1 MPCLNR
7 PVALVSTRVRDAPSD
22 SNACTAPGGIQC
34 PPLNGIVR
42 YSAPAFF
49 EAHFPLSIWRYRWH
63 HFSKTVAPTLSTM
76 IRNYLTIAFRN
87 LRRNKVFSFIN
98 IFGLALGLACSMLI
112 LLWVQDELT
121 WDRFHPN
128 IDKLYRVFINRPG
141 NDGIYTQ
148 DVVQLPLW
156 EELKATPGIR
166 YVSPTDNWGEKAT
179 LAYKDTRIE
188 KLSNWAGEDFLK
200 MFPFPFIEGSGEVL
214 NDASSIVLTESTAKA
229 LFGDEKALGK
239 VIRIDD
245 KADLKVSAVIQD
257 PPQNSTLQFE
267 VLIPFKAI
275 MAMEPQYKE
284 ALSYWDNSSYHMYI
298 EVERHANVSQL
309 QSRLRDVIKA
319 HKSDTEEK
327 LKLFPLHRSRL
338 YSEFVNGESVGGA
351 ITYVRIF
358 MITAILV
365 LALACIN
372 FINLA
377 TARSEKRAKEVGIRK
392 TVGSNR
398 KQLVL
403 QFLSETVLM
412 AVLAFLLAIVLVESL
427 LPFFNTL
434 VDKELA
440 IDYTDP
446 VVWGMSIG
454 FILLT
459 GVASGSYPAFFLSSF
474 RPIAVLKG
482 KLGAGKQGALPRKV
496 MVTTQFFFS
505 IGLLISTVVIYSQIN
520 YIKNR
525 EIGFDMNN
533 LVTVPATG
541 TIEEKYEIIKS
552 NLLQKSLAASVS
564 IASSPVTAIHAWSMP
579 EWQGQREDQQD
590 FYAIV
595 SIGHDYIKTVDVE
608 LLKGRTFDPAF
619 NDSTSMIL
627 NQAAVNH
634 MELEDPIGAIVNLHE
649 RQYTV
654 VGVMDDI
661 LMESPFHPAA
671 GTIFLFNSYRHDNV
685 VIRLPGEVSVSQ
697 AMSGIEEV
705 FKEHNP
711 AFPFSFEFAD
721 ERFHAKLANEELT
734 GKLSNLFAILAIVIS
749 CLGLFGLSA
758 FAAEQRTKEVG
769 IRKVLGATLTGI
781 VSLFSKD
788 FSKLVVIAFLLAAP
802 LTWWIMDQWLQQ
814 YTYRV
819 DVEWWMLAA
828 TGALAL
834 LLTWAIVGLQA
845 AKAAGVNPARSLRNE

>member
-1 MPCLNR
+1 
-7 PVALVSTRVRDAPSD
+7 
-22 SNACTAPGGIQC
+22 
-34 PPLNGIVR
+34 
-42 YSAPAFF
+42 
-49 EAHFPLSIWRYRWH
+49 
-63 HFSKTVAPTLSTM
+63 M

-128 IDKLYRVFINRPG
+128 IDRLYRVYINRPVD
-141 NDGIYTQ
+141 NGIYTQ

-156 EELKATPGIR
+156 EELKTTPGIR
-166 YVSPTDNWGEKAT
+166 YASPTDNWGEKAT
-179 LAYKDTRIE
+179 LAYDDIRIE

-200 MFPFPFIEGSGEVL
+200 MFPFRFIEGSGEKPL
-214 NDASSIVLTESTAKA
+214 DDASSIVLTESTAKA
-229 LFGDEKALGK
+229 LFGQETALGK
-239 VIRIDD
+239 VIRIDN

-257 PPQNSTLQFE
+257 PPRNSTLQFE
-267 VLIPFKAI
+267 CLIPFKAL
-275 MAMEPQYKE
+275 MAMEPEYKK
-284 ALSYWDNSSYHMYI
+284 ALSNWGNASYHMYI
-298 EVERHANVSQL
+298 EVERNADVSQL
-309 QSRLRDVIKA
+309 QSRLRDVVKA
-319 HKSDTEEK
+319 KKSDTEEE
-327 LKLFPLHRSRL
+327 LKLFPLQRSRL

-358 MITAILV
+358 MITAILI

-392 TVGSNR
+392 TVGSDR

-412 AVLAFLLAIVLVESL
+412 AVISLTLAIALVEGL

-434 VDKELA
+434 VNKELA
-440 IDYTDP
+440 VDYVDP
-446 VVWGMSIG
+446 TVWGMAIV

-482 KLGAGKQGALPRKV
+482 KLGVGKRGTLPRKV
-496 MVTTQFFFS
+496 MVTMQFFFS

-520 YIKNR
+520 YIKKR
-525 EIGFDMNN
+525 EIGYNKNN
-533 LVTVPATG
+533 LLMVPAIG
-541 TIEEKYEIIKS
+541 TIQQKYEIIKS
-552 NLLQKSLAASVS
+552 NLLQKSLATSVS
-564 IASSPVTAIHAWSMP
+564 IASSPVTAMHAWSMP
-579 EWQGQREDQQD
+579 RWQGQREDQQD
-590 FYAIV
+590 YYAIV
-595 SIGHDYIKTVDVE
+595 SIGHDFNETIDVDV
-608 LLKGRTFDPAF
+608 LRGRAFDEAF

-634 MELEDPIGAIVNLHE
+634 MELEDPIGAIVHLNGRE
-649 RQYTV
+649 YTV

-661 LMESPFHPAA
+661 LMGSPYHPAA
-671 GTIFLFNSYRHDNV
+671 PTLFLFIPDWLDNV
-685 VIRLPGEVSVSQ
+685 LIRLPQEASLSQVMKDIGEVFR
-697 AMSGIEEV
+697 EY
-705 FKEHNP
+705 NP

-721 ERFHAKLANEELT
+721 ESFRDKLAVEELT
-734 GKLSNLFAILAIVIS
+734 GKLANLFAILAIVIS

-819 DVEWWMLAA
+819 QIEWWMLAS
-828 TGALAL
+828 TGALTL
-834 LLTWAIVGLQA
+834 LLTWSIVGLQA
-845 AKAAGVNPARSLRNE
+845 AKTAMLNPASSLRNE

>member
-1 MPCLNR
+1 
-7 PVALVSTRVRDAPSD
+7 
-22 SNACTAPGGIQC
+22 
-34 PPLNGIVR
+34 
-42 YSAPAFF
+42 
-49 EAHFPLSIWRYRWH
+49 
-63 HFSKTVAPTLSTM
+63 
-76 IRNYLTIAFRN
+76 
-87 LRRNKVFSFIN
+87 
-98 IFGLALGLACSMLI
+98 
-112 LLWVQDELT
+112 
-121 WDRFHPN
+121 
-128 IDKLYRVFINRPG
+128 
-141 NDGIYTQ
+141 
-148 DVVQLPLW
+148 
-156 EELKATPGIR
+156 
-166 YVSPTDNWGEKAT
+166 
-179 LAYKDTRIE
+179 
-188 KLSNWAGEDFLK
+188 
-200 MFPFPFIEGSGEVL
+200 
-214 NDASSIVLTESTAKA
+214 
-229 LFGDEKALGK
+229 LGK
-239 VIRIDD
+239 VIRIDN

-267 VLIPFKAI
+267 VLFPFKAAV
-275 MAMEPQYKE
+275 AMHPGLKY
-284 ALSYWDNSSYHMYI
+284 ALSNWDNSSYHMYI
-298 EVERHANVSQL
+298 EVNRNADVSQL

-319 HKSDTEEK
+319 HKTDTEQE

-351 ITYVRIF
+351 ITYVQIF
-358 MITAILV
+358 MTTAILI
-365 LALACIN
+365 LALACVN

-392 TVGSNR
+392 TVGCDR

-412 AVLAFLLAIVLVESL
+412 AVLAFMLAIALVEGL
-427 LPFFNTL
+427 LPFFNIL
-434 VDKELA
+434 VNKELA
-440 IDYTDP
+440 VDYMDP
-446 VVWGMSIG
+446 VVWGMATV
-454 FILLT
+454 FVLLT

-482 KLGAGKQGALPRKV
+482 KLGVGKQGALPRKV
-496 MVTTQFFFS
+496 MVTMQFFFS

-525 EIGFDMNN
+525 EIGFDKNN

-541 TIEEKYEIIKS
+541 TIQEKYEIIKN

-590 FYAIV
+590 YYAIV
-595 SIGHDYIKTVDVE
+595 SIGHDYVETVDVE
-608 LLKGRTFDPAF
+608 LLQGRTFNAAF

-634 MELEDPIGAIVNLHE
+634 MELEDPIGAIVHLNE

-661 LMESPFHPAA
+661 LMESPYHPAA
-671 GTIFLFNSYRHDNV
+671 GTIFLFIPDWTDNIL
-685 VIRLPGEVSVSQ
+685 IRLPDEASVSQ
-697 AMSGIEEV
+697 VMRGIEEV

-711 AFPFSFEFAD
+711 AFLFSFEFAD
-721 ERFHAKLANEELT
+721 DRFSAKLAAEELT

-758 FAAEQRTKEVG
+758 FSAEQRTKEVG

-814 YTYRV
+814 YTYKV
-819 DVEWWMLAA
+819 EIEWWMVAS
-828 TGALAL
+828 TGALTL
-834 LLTWAIVGLQA
+834 LLTWAIVGVQA
-845 AKAAGVNPARSLRNE
+845 AKAATVNPARSLRNE

>member
-1 MPCLNR
+1 
-7 PVALVSTRVRDAPSD
+7 
-22 SNACTAPGGIQC
+22 
-34 PPLNGIVR
+34 
-42 YSAPAFF
+42 
-49 EAHFPLSIWRYRWH
+49 
-63 HFSKTVAPTLSTM
+63 M

-87 LRRNKVFSFIN
+87 LLRNKVFSFIN
-98 IFGLALGLACSMLI
+98 IFGLALGLACSILI

-128 IDKLYRVFINRPG
+128 IDQLYRVYINRPAD
-141 NDGIYTQ
+141 NGIYTQ
-148 DVVQLPLW
+148 TTVQLPLW
-156 EELKATPGIR
+156 EELKTTPGVR
-166 YVSPTDNWGEKAT
+166 YVSPIDNDGKDAT
-179 LAYKDTRIE
+179 LAYKDVRIE
-188 KLSNWAGEDFLK
+188 KLSFWVGEDFLK
-200 MFPFPFIEGSGEVL
+200 MFPFPFIERSGEKPL
-214 NDASSIVLTESTAKA
+214 DDASSIVLTESTAQA

-239 VIRIDD
+239 VIRIDN

-267 VLIPFKAI
+267 CLIPFKAA
-275 MAMEPQYKE
+275 MAMDHGYKV
-284 ALSYWDNSSYHMYI
+284 ALSNWGNASYYMYI
-298 EVERHANVSQL
+298 EVERNADVYQL

-319 HKSDTEEK
+319 NKSDTEEE
-327 LKLFPLHRSRL
+327 LMIFPLHRSRL
-338 YSEFVNGESVGGA
+338 YSEFVNGKSVGGA

-358 MITAILV
+358 MVTAVMI

-372 FINLA
+372 FINLT

-392 TVGSNR
+392 TVGSDR

-412 AVLAFLLAIVLVESL
+412 AVMSFTLAIALVEGL

-434 VDKELA
+434 VNKELTV
-440 IDYTDP
+440 DYMDP
-446 VVWGMSIG
+446 VVWGIAIV

-474 RPIAVLKG
+474 KPIAVLKG

-496 MVTTQFFFS
+496 MVTMQFFFS

-525 EIGFDMNN
+525 EIGYDKNN
-533 LVTVPATG
+533 LLVIPATG
-541 TIEEKYEIIKS
+541 DVQGKYEIIK
-552 NLLQKSLAASVS
+552 NDLLQKSLATSVS
-564 IASSPVTAIHAWSMP
+564 ASSSPTTELQSWSMP
-579 EWQGQREDQQD
+579 RWQGQREDQKD
-590 FYAIV
+590 FYAIISV
-595 SIGHDYIKTVDVE
+595 GHDYTETIGVDV
-608 LLKGRTFDPAF
+608 LHGRTFVEAF

-634 MELEDPIGAIVNLHE
+634 MELKDPIGAIVHLSG
-649 RQYTV
+649 RDYTV
-654 VGVMDDI
+654 VGVLGDI
-661 LMESPFHPAA
+661 IMGSPYHPATP
-671 GTIFLFNSYRHDNV
+671 TIFLFNPERADNV
-685 VIRLPGEVSVSQ
+685 LIRLPHEASLSQ
-697 AMSGIEEV
+697 VMKGIEGV

-711 AFPFSFEFAD
+711 AFPFSFDFVDESYSNKFAV
-721 ERFHAKLANEELT
+721 EELTAKLA
-734 GKLSNLFAILAIVIS
+734 NLFAILAVVIS

-788 FSKLVVIAFLLAAP
+788 FSKLVIIAFLLAAP
-802 LTWWIMDQWLQQ
+802 ITWWIMNQWLQQ

-819 DVEWWMLAA
+819 EVEWWMLAS

-834 LLTWAIVGLQA
+834 LLTWVIVGLQA
-845 AKAAGVNPARSLRNE
+845 AKAATVNPARSLRSE

>member
-1 MPCLNR
+1 
-7 PVALVSTRVRDAPSD
+7 
-22 SNACTAPGGIQC
+22 
-34 PPLNGIVR
+34 
-42 YSAPAFF
+42 
-49 EAHFPLSIWRYRWH
+49 
-63 HFSKTVAPTLSTM
+63 M

-87 LRRNKVFSFIN
+87 LLRNKVFSFIN

-112 LLWVQDELT
+112 LLWVQNELT

-128 IDKLYRVFINRPG
+128 IDQLYRVYINRPLD
-141 NDGIYTQ
+141 NGIYTQ
-148 DVVQLPLW
+148 TSVQLPLW
-156 EELKATPGIR
+156 EELKTTPGIR
-166 YVSPTDNWGEKAT
+166 YVSPTDDRAKNAT
-179 LAYKDTRIE
+179 LAYQDIRIE
-188 KLSNWAGEDFLK
+188 KLSNWVGEDFLK
-200 MFPFPFIEGSGEVL
+200 MFPFTFIEGSGEVL
-214 NDASSIVLTESTAKA
+214 NDASSIVLTKATAQA
-229 LFGDEKALGK
+229 LFGQEKALGK
-239 VIRIDD
+239 VIRFDN

-267 VLIPFKAI
+267 CLIPFKAM
-275 MAMEPQYKE
+275 MAMDPEYKQ
-284 ALSYWDNSSYHMYI
+284 ALSFWGNASYHMYI
-298 EVERHANVSQL
+298 EVEQNADVSQL
-309 QSRLRDVIKA
+309 QSRLSGVIKA
-319 HKSDTEEK
+319 NKSDTEEE
-327 LKLFPLHRSRL
+327 LVVFPLHRSRL
-338 YSEFVNGESVGGA
+338 YSEFVNGKSVGGA

-358 MITAILV
+358 MVTAIMI

-392 TVGSNR
+392 TVGSDR
-398 KQLVL
+398 RQLVL

-412 AVLAFLLAIVLVESL
+412 AVMSFLLAIILVEAL

-434 VDKELA
+434 VSKELA
-440 IDYTDP
+440 VDYMDP
-446 VVWGMSIG
+446 IVWGMAIV

-496 MVTTQFFFS
+496 MVTMQFFFS

-520 YIKNR
+520 YIKDR
-525 EIGFDMNN
+525 EIGYDKNN
-533 LVTVPATG
+533 LLVIPATG
-541 TIEEKYEIIKS
+541 DVQRKYEIIK
-552 NLLQKSLAASVS
+552 NELLQKSLATSVS
-564 IASSPVTAIHAWSMP
+564 ASSSPTTALQSWSMP
-579 EWQGQREDQQD
+579 EWQGQREDQED
-590 FYAIV
+590 YYPII
-595 SIGHDYIKTVDVE
+595 SIGHDYTETLDVE
-608 LLKGRTFDPAF
+608 LLRGRTFDEAF

-634 MELEDPIGAIVNLHE
+634 MELKDPIGAIVRLG
-649 RQYTV
+649 RDYTV

-661 LMESPFHPAA
+661 LMGSPYHPAA
-671 GTIFLFNSYRHDNV
+671 PTVFLFEPDWLDNIL
-685 VIRLPGEVSVSQ
+685 IRLPQEAPLNQV
-697 AMSGIEEV
+697 MKGIEGV

-711 AFPFSFEFAD
+711 AFPFSFEFVD
-721 ERFHAKLANEELT
+721 ESFAGKLAVEELT
-734 GKLSNLFAILAIVIS
+734 GKLANLFAILAIVIS

-769 IRKVLGATLTGI
+769 IRKVMGATLTGI

-802 LTWWIMDQWLQQ
+802 LTWWIMNQWLQQ

-819 DVEWWMLAA
+819 EVEWWMLAS

-834 LLTWAIVGLQA
+834 LLTWVIVGLQA
-845 AKAAGVNPARSLRNE
+845 AKAATVNPARSLRNE